1 MDEAI
6 ERAAAYLPE
15 PFAKAVMRMS
25 EADGRT
31 VREIRLRQGTPLT
44 LSTDDGE
51 RFLLRDGR
59 LSRIETANALPCGT
73 EELEECVKRLCDYS
87 LHTRTEELRRGFLSA
102 GGCRAGLGGTVVT
115 DEHGRPLT
123 VRDVRSI
130 CLRVA
135 REHFGCAAPLTE
147 AIERCASGGLLLYGA
162 PGSGKTSLLRDV
174 ACSLS
179 RGRYGKRR
187 RVAVVDERS
196 ELALGKALFDCDVL
210 LDCPK
215 AEGIL
220 RAVRCFSPEFLVF
233 DEWTSEEETRA
244 VQFAAGSG
252 VRVITAVHAGDVG
265 QLLLRRELR
274 RLWEN
279 GGFSVLAEVSR
290 DHRVIIR
297 EERHEVDRIGTCG
310 DSGDGVGT

>member
-6 ERAAAYLPE
+6 RRAAAYLPE
-15 PFAKAVMRMS
+15 SFASAAKRMS
-25 EADGRT
+25 EEDSRT
-31 VREIRLRQGTPLT
+31 VREIRLRRGTALT

-59 LSRIETANALPCGT
+59 LSRVETATALLCGT

-87 LHTRTEELRRGFLSA
+87 LHTRAEELRRGFLSA
-102 GGCRAGLGGTVVT
+102 DGCRAGLGGTVVT
-115 DEHGRPLT
+115 DEVGRPST

-135 REHFGCAAPLTE
+135 REHSGCAAPLAA
-147 AIERCASGGLLLYGA
+147 AIERSTAGGLLLCGP

-174 ACSLS
+174 ARGLS
-179 RGRYGKRR
+179 RGQYGKRR

-196 ELALGKALFDCDVL
+196 ELSLGKALSDCDVL

-215 AEGIL
+215 AEGIV
-220 RAVRCFSPEFLVF
+220 RAVRCLSPEFLVF

-244 VQFAAGSG
+244 VQFAVGSG
-252 VRVITAVHAGDVG
+252 VRVITGVHAGNVD
-265 QLLLRRELR
+265 QLLQRRELR

-290 DHRVIIR
+290 DHRVVIR
-297 EERHEVDRIGTCG
+297 EERDEMDRIRACG
-310 DSGDGVGT
+310 AGGNGVGA